1 MTGNTET
8 HPTTH
13 INMNDAINSQNLY
26 NNFNH
31 VLAVKLV
38 KGINAVNPAI
48 HPGIHIPH
56 SNTIIDINANF
67 VNIPKMSH
75 RMKGRKPVC
84 GISSTDPFPLPMT
97 IRETLKN
104 LFNIIPPIS

>member
-8 HPTTH
+8 HPTKH

-26 NNFNH
+26 NNFNPT
-31 VLAVKLV
+31 LLVKLV
-38 KGINAVNPAI
+38 NGINAVNPAI
-48 HPGIHIPH
+48 HPGIHITN
-56 SNTIIDINANF
+56 SNNIIDINENF
-67 VNIPKMSH
+67 VNIPKISH

-84 GISSTDPFPLPMT
+84 GISLADPFPLPMT